1 MPYLILLIVLGAGL
15 SLLESGTHPITVGG
29 NYESDWYYSPA
40 DDLGRIVIPR
50 DVRRQLHFREGDPL
64 ELFIEKNGVLFKKYS
79 PITSINDILN
89 ELRDAVREEEGI
101 QNRAELL
108 VRIKELGEFFE
119 ESQQSGGEEDA

>member
-1 MPYLILLIVLGAGL
+1 MTATGIIRRL
-15 SLLESGTHPITVGG
+15 
-29 NYESDWYYSPA
+29 

>member
-1 MPYLILLIVLGAGL
+1 MKATGIIRRL
-15 SLLESGTHPITVGG
+15 
-29 NYESDWYYSPA
+29 

-50 DVRRQLHFREGDPL
+50 DVRRQLRFREGDPL

-108 VRIKELGEFFE
+108 VRIKDLGEFFE
-119 ESQQSGGEEDA
+119 ESQQSGGEKDA